1 LSGVT
6 ITEPSRETPVYG
18 EFDIVV
24 VGGGPAGIMAATSA
38 ARAGCS
44 TLLIERYGFLG
55 GAGTAGGLSTFC
67 GLHARTYGADVR
79 VIRGLADELLD
90 RLVKLDGLNA
100 PHLTIADGIAAQAF
114 DISAYKIAADE
125 LVTGS
130 GARILFHAMA
140 VGVVMAPSGAIDTV
154 LIESKSGRQAV
165 RGRFFIDASGDGD
178 LACWAGV
185 PWEKAPP
192 VNGMMYPSLMFRING
207 VDVDRA
213 GPAPWR
219 TVERLMEEAEAAG
232 THTFPRKKPIV
243 RPQRNPLEWRANL
256 TQLRNPDGGAIDGT
270 NADEL
275 TRGELIGR
283 QQALDAFTFI
293 RDRTPG
299 FEDSY
304 IVDIAPQ
311 IGIRETRRIIG
322 PYQLSES
329 DVLGCADF
337 PDTIGVNGWPV
348 EAHVAGTVEF
358 RWQWQE
364 RGFNQLPFRIMA
376 AGRLNIPAII
386 VACGYQLSGVY
397 HDEPVDFEDIFR
409 FAGHVNAGR
418 MTVTELGEMSR
429 CAVTGPGVC
438 AGTGTANSMHLAAEA
453 LGMALPGTTP
463 ALALGPKM
471 WDAVAAAGARIVEL
485 VAEDRKPRSILTS
498 AAFANAVTAILAVSG
513 SVNCL
518 KHLQAIAVEAGCD
531 VDVYRLFESLAP
543 RVPLLTDVKPNGNTQ
558 ITEFDAAGGSRG
570 LLAQLAPLLDL
581 AALTVAGGT
590 LGEALASAA
599 VDSSV
604 IRPLS
609 APLAAH
615 PAIVVMR
622 GSLAPD
628 GAVLKR
634 TVADDA
640 PLAFRG
646 PAKVVHS
653 RDEGV
658 AAARAGRFA
667 AGDVVVLTGLGL
679 RGSPGMGLTSA
690 LMFAI
695 DGAGLST
702 SVAVITDGQMSG
714 LVNGGLVVA
723 EVSPEGATGG
733 PLGLV
738 RDGDM
743 ISIDVN
749 ARTLDLEVSLA
760 GLDARRASLPPL
772 RAPAGCGW
780 LSVYARTVAPL
791 GAGAVLSRRD
801 DRAGLPGE

>member
-1 LSGVT
+1 MTNQKLRSNFTPGSTPWAMRRAQWSALGLSEEDLEKPKIAIVNSSSQLASCFSHLDQVVAPLKKAIEDAGGVAFEVRT
-6 ITEPSRETPVYG
+6 AAPSDAITSAGAAGQYILPSR
-18 EFDIVV
+18 D
-24 VGGGPAGIMAATSA
+24 
-38 ARAGCS
+38 
-44 TLLIERYGFLG
+44 L
-55 GAGTAGGLSTFC
+55 
-67 GLHARTYGADVR
+67 
-79 VIRGLADELLD
+79 
-90 RLVKLDGLNA
+90 
-100 PHLTIADGIAAQAF
+100 
-114 DISAYKIAADE
+114 IAADIE
-125 LVTGS
+125 VAVE
-130 GARILFHAMA
+130 GALLDGM
-140 VGVVMAPSGAIDTV
+140 VC
-154 LIESKSGRQAV
+154 L
-165 RGRFFIDASGDGD
+165 ASCD
-178 LACWAGV
+178 
-185 PWEKAPP
+185 K
-192 VNGMMYPSLMFRING
+192 
-207 VDVDRA
+207 
-213 GPAPWR
+213 
-219 TVERLMEEAEAAG
+219 T
-232 THTFPRKKPIV
+232 
-243 RPQRNPLEWRANL
+243 
-256 TQLRNPDGGAIDGT
+256 
-270 NADEL
+270 
-275 TRGELIGR
+275 
-283 QQALDAFTFI
+283 
-293 RDRTPG
+293 TPG
-299 FEDSY
+299 
-304 IVDIAPQ
+304 
-311 IGIRETRRIIG
+311 
-322 PYQLSES
+322 QL
-329 DVLGCADF
+329 
-337 PDTIGVNGWPV
+337 
-348 EAHVAGTVEF
+348 
-358 RWQWQE
+358 
-364 RGFNQLPFRIMA
+364 MA
-376 AGRLNIPAII
+376 AGRLNVPTII
-386 VACGYQLSGVY
+386 VGCGYQPSGVY
-397 HDEPVDFEDIFR
+397 RGEPVDFEDIFR

-418 MTVTELGEMSR
+418 MTVAELGDMSR

-438 AGTGTANSMHLAAEA
+438 AGMGTANSMHLAAEA
-453 LGMALPGTTP
+453 LGLALPGTTP
-463 ALALGPKM
+463 VLALGEKM
-471 WDAVAAAGARIVEL
+471 WSAVAAAGARIVPL
-485 VAEDRKPRSILTS
+485 VLAGVTPRSILTP

-518 KHLQAIAVEAGCD
+518 KHLQAIAVEAGTD
-531 VDVYRLFESLAP
+531 VDVYRLFEELAP
-543 RVPLLTDVKPNGNTQ
+543 KVPLLTDVKPNGDTQ
-558 ITEFDAAGGSRG
+558 ITEFDAAGGSLG

-581 AALTVAGGT
+581 SALTVAGGT

-723 EVSPEGATGG
+723 EVSPEGAAGG

-749 ARTLDLEVSLA
+749 GRTLDLEVSPA
-760 GLDARRASLPPL
+760 ELDTRRAALPPL
-772 RAPAGCGW
+772 RGPAGCGW

-791 GAGAVLSRRD
+791 GAGAVLSRGDGRP
-801 DRAGLPGE
+801 RLPGE

>member
-1 LSGVT
+1 MTNQKLRSNFTPGSTPWAMRRAQWSALGLSEEDLEKPKIAIVNSSSQLASCFSHLDQVVAPLKKAIEDAGGVAFEVRT
-6 ITEPSRETPVYG
+6 AAPSDAITSAGAAGQYILPSR
-18 EFDIVV
+18 D
-24 VGGGPAGIMAATSA
+24 
-38 ARAGCS
+38 
-44 TLLIERYGFLG
+44 L
-55 GAGTAGGLSTFC
+55 
-67 GLHARTYGADVR
+67 
-79 VIRGLADELLD
+79 
-90 RLVKLDGLNA
+90 
-100 PHLTIADGIAAQAF
+100 
-114 DISAYKIAADE
+114 IAADIE
-125 LVTGS
+125 VAVE
-130 GARILFHAMA
+130 GALLDGM
-140 VGVVMAPSGAIDTV
+140 VC
-154 LIESKSGRQAV
+154 L
-165 RGRFFIDASGDGD
+165 ASCD
-178 LACWAGV
+178 
-185 PWEKAPP
+185 K
-192 VNGMMYPSLMFRING
+192 
-207 VDVDRA
+207 
-213 GPAPWR
+213 
-219 TVERLMEEAEAAG
+219 T
-232 THTFPRKKPIV
+232 
-243 RPQRNPLEWRANL
+243 
-256 TQLRNPDGGAIDGT
+256 
-270 NADEL
+270 
-275 TRGELIGR
+275 
-283 QQALDAFTFI
+283 
-293 RDRTPG
+293 TPG
-299 FEDSY
+299 
-304 IVDIAPQ
+304 
-311 IGIRETRRIIG
+311 
-322 PYQLSES
+322 QL
-329 DVLGCADF
+329 
-337 PDTIGVNGWPV
+337 
-348 EAHVAGTVEF
+348 
-358 RWQWQE
+358 
-364 RGFNQLPFRIMA
+364 MA
-376 AGRLNIPAII
+376 AGRLNVPTII
-386 VACGYQLSGVY
+386 VGCGYQPSGVY
-397 HDEPVDFEDIFR
+397 RGEPVDFEDIFR

-418 MTVTELGEMSR
+418 MTVAELGDMSR

-438 AGTGTANSMHLAAEA
+438 AGMGTANSMHLAAEA

-463 ALALGPKM
+463 VLALGEKM
-471 WDAVAAAGARIVEL
+471 WSAVAAAGARIVPL
-485 VAEDRKPRSILTS
+485 VLAGVTPRSILTP

-518 KHLQAIAVEAGCD
+518 KHLQAIAVEAGTD
-531 VDVYRLFESLAP
+531 VDVYRLFEELAP
-543 RVPLLTDVKPNGNTQ
+543 KVPLLTDVKPNGDTQ
-558 ITEFDAAGGSRG
+558 ITEFDAAGGSLG

-581 AALTVAGGT
+581 SALTVAGGT

-702 SVAVITDGQMSG
+702 SVAVVTDGQMSG

-723 EVSPEGATGG
+723 EVSPEGAAGG

-749 ARTLDLEVSLA
+749 GRTLDLEVSPA
-760 GLDARRASLPPL
+760 ELDTRRAALPPL
-772 RAPAGCGW
+772 RRPGAAGCRCTRG
-780 LSVYARTVAPL
+780 P
-791 GAGAVLSRRD
+791 SRRSA
-801 DRAGLPGE
+801 RARFSPGGRPGRLPGE

>member
-1 LSGVT
+1 MTNQKLRSNFTPGSTPWAMRRAQWSALGLSEEDLEKPKIAIVNSSSQLASCFSHLDQVVAPLKKAIEDAGGVAFEVRT
-6 ITEPSRETPVYG
+6 AAPSDAITSAGAAGQYILPSR
-18 EFDIVV
+18 D
-24 VGGGPAGIMAATSA
+24 
-38 ARAGCS
+38 
-44 TLLIERYGFLG
+44 L
-55 GAGTAGGLSTFC
+55 
-67 GLHARTYGADVR
+67 
-79 VIRGLADELLD
+79 
-90 RLVKLDGLNA
+90 
-100 PHLTIADGIAAQAF
+100 
-114 DISAYKIAADE
+114 IAADSE
-125 LVTGS
+125 VAVE
-130 GARILFHAMA
+130 GALLDGM
-140 VGVVMAPSGAIDTV
+140 VC
-154 LIESKSGRQAV
+154 L
-165 RGRFFIDASGDGD
+165 ASCD
-178 LACWAGV
+178 
-185 PWEKAPP
+185 K
-192 VNGMMYPSLMFRING
+192 
-207 VDVDRA
+207 
-213 GPAPWR
+213 
-219 TVERLMEEAEAAG
+219 T
-232 THTFPRKKPIV
+232 
-243 RPQRNPLEWRANL
+243 
-256 TQLRNPDGGAIDGT
+256 
-270 NADEL
+270 
-275 TRGELIGR
+275 
-283 QQALDAFTFI
+283 
-293 RDRTPG
+293 TPG
-299 FEDSY
+299 
-304 IVDIAPQ
+304 
-311 IGIRETRRIIG
+311 
-322 PYQLSES
+322 QL
-329 DVLGCADF
+329 
-337 PDTIGVNGWPV
+337 
-348 EAHVAGTVEF
+348 
-358 RWQWQE
+358 
-364 RGFNQLPFRIMA
+364 MA
-376 AGRLNIPAII
+376 AGRLNVPTII
-386 VACGYQLSGVY
+386 VGCGYQPSGVY
-397 HDEPVDFEDIFR
+397 RGEPVDFEDIFR

-418 MTVTELGEMSR
+418 MTVAELGDMSR

-438 AGTGTANSMHLAAEA
+438 AGMGTANSMHLAAEA
-453 LGMALPGTTP
+453 LGLALPGTTP
-463 ALALGPKM
+463 VLALGEKM
-471 WDAVAAAGARIVEL
+471 WSAVAAAGARIVPL
-485 VAEDRKPRSILTS
+485 VLAGVTPRSILTP

-518 KHLQAIAVEAGCD
+518 KHLQAVAVEAGTD
-531 VDVYRLFESLAP
+531 VDVYRLFEELAP
-543 RVPLLTDVKPNGNTQ
+543 KVPLLTDVKPNGDTQ
-558 ITEFDAAGGSRG
+558 ITEFDAAGGSLG

-581 AALTVAGGT
+581 SALTVAGGT

-609 APLAAH
+609 APLATH

-723 EVSPEGATGG
+723 EVSPEGAAGG

-749 ARTLDLEVSLA
+749 GRTLDLEVSPA
-760 GLDARRASLPPL
+760 ELDTRRAALPPL
-772 RAPAGCGW
+772 RGPAGCGW

-791 GAGAVLSRRD
+791 GAGAVLSRGD
-801 DRAGLPGE
+801 GRAGLPGE

>member
-1 LSGVT
+1 MTNQKLRSNFTPGSTPWAMRRAQWSARGLSEEDLEKPKIAIVNSSSQLASCFSHLDQVVAPLKKAIEDAGGVAFEVRT
-6 ITEPSRETPVYG
+6 AAPSDAITSAGAAGQYILPSR
-18 EFDIVV
+18 D
-24 VGGGPAGIMAATSA
+24 
-38 ARAGCS
+38 
-44 TLLIERYGFLG
+44 L
-55 GAGTAGGLSTFC
+55 
-67 GLHARTYGADVR
+67 
-79 VIRGLADELLD
+79 
-90 RLVKLDGLNA
+90 
-100 PHLTIADGIAAQAF
+100 
-114 DISAYKIAADE
+114 IAADIE
-125 LVTGS
+125 VAVE
-130 GARILFHAMA
+130 GALLDGM
-140 VGVVMAPSGAIDTV
+140 VC
-154 LIESKSGRQAV
+154 L
-165 RGRFFIDASGDGD
+165 ASCD
-178 LACWAGV
+178 
-185 PWEKAPP
+185 K
-192 VNGMMYPSLMFRING
+192 
-207 VDVDRA
+207 
-213 GPAPWR
+213 
-219 TVERLMEEAEAAG
+219 T
-232 THTFPRKKPIV
+232 
-243 RPQRNPLEWRANL
+243 
-256 TQLRNPDGGAIDGT
+256 
-270 NADEL
+270 
-275 TRGELIGR
+275 
-283 QQALDAFTFI
+283 
-293 RDRTPG
+293 TPG
-299 FEDSY
+299 
-304 IVDIAPQ
+304 
-311 IGIRETRRIIG
+311 
-322 PYQLSES
+322 QL
-329 DVLGCADF
+329 
-337 PDTIGVNGWPV
+337 
-348 EAHVAGTVEF
+348 
-358 RWQWQE
+358 
-364 RGFNQLPFRIMA
+364 MA
-376 AGRLNIPAII
+376 AGRLNVPTII
-386 VACGYQLSGVY
+386 VGCGYQPSGVY
-397 HDEPVDFEDIFR
+397 RGEPVDFEDIFR

-418 MTVTELGEMSR
+418 MTVAELGDMSR

-438 AGTGTANSMHLAAEA
+438 AGMGTANSMHLAAEA
-453 LGMALPGTTP
+453 LGLALPGTTP
-463 ALALGPKM
+463 VLALGEKM
-471 WDAVAAAGARIVEL
+471 WSAVAAAGARIVPL
-485 VAEDRKPRSILTS
+485 VLAGVTPRSILTP

-518 KHLQAIAVEAGCD
+518 KHLQAIAVEAGTD
-531 VDVYRLFESLAP
+531 VDVYRLFEELAP
-543 RVPLLTDVKPNGNTQ
+543 KVPLLTDVKPNGDTQ
-558 ITEFDAAGGSRG
+558 ITEFDAAGGSLG

-581 AALTVAGGT
+581 SALTVAGGT

-723 EVSPEGATGG
+723 EVSPEGAAGG

-749 ARTLDLEVSLA
+749 GRTLDLEVSPAELET
-760 GLDARRASLPPL
+760 RRAALPPL
-772 RAPAGCGW
+772 PGPTGCGW

-791 GAGAVLSRRD
+791 GAGAVLSRGT
-801 DRAGLPGE
+801 AGPGYPVNS